1 MRRRTM
7 LATGLAALG
16 APRLAAAQTRWVMA
30 SAYPDGN
37 YHTQNIR
44 RFLAEAEQAGGGRLA
59 VQLHSNA
66 SLLPMPQIKRAIQT
80 GQIQMGEI
88 LMAAY
93 GNEDPMY
100 EVDFIPFL
108 ADTWERAMALNEV
121 TAPILRTRFER
132 QGMTLLY
139 LGFWPSQAFW
149 TRTPITKIEE
159 LRGTRF
165 RAQAPTLVRLA
176 ELLGAQPVVVQQAEV
191 PQAFAA
197 GIINVMITSAA
208 TGVDTSAWD
217 YTRYATFMGMTYV
230 RNAILVSTRALAA
243 LEAPART
250 VLIEAAQR
258 AGERSPGLGQESE
271 RTMTARLRQQG
282 MILPEVDPTL
292 LANLRELGARMAEEW
307 AHKAGPEGRQVLER
321 YRAMIR

>member
-1 MRRRTM
+1 M
-7 LATGLAALG
+7 
-16 APRLAAAQTRWVMA
+16 
-30 SAYPDGN
+30 
-37 YHTQNIR
+37 
-44 RFLAEAEQAGGGRLA
+44 
-59 VQLHSNA
+59 
-66 SLLPMPQIKRAIQT
+66 
-80 GQIQMGEI
+80 
-88 LMAAY
+88 
-93 GNEDPMY
+93 
-100 EVDFIPFL
+100 
-108 ADTWERAMALNEV
+108 
-121 TAPILRTRFER
+121 
-132 QGMTLLY
+132 
-139 LGFWPSQAFW
+139 
-149 TRTPITKIEE
+149 
-159 LRGTRF
+159 
-165 RAQAPTLVRLA
+165 
-176 ELLGAQPVVVQQAEV
+176 

-250 VLIEAAQR
+250 ALIEAAQR